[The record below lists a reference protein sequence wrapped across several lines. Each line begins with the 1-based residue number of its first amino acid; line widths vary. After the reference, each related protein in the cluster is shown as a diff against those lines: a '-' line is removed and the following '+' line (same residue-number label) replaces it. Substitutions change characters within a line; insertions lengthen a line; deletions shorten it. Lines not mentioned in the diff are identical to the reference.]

1 MLVQAITIFL
11 ILLMLFLYATSKL
24 VANLGNSPYVNVF
37 YVLMFITFLTLL
49 QVVFCF
55 YMYLKFRTKD
65 GEEGPRGYQGFP
77 GEKGDPG
84 KCDQV
89 LCRADSIRVMI
100 EKIFQ
105 KKLNRELT
113 PQEKQTIY
121 ASSNLYNKTVLADAL
136 PKTGKGKDVDVIK
149 LNEKNIVDLHQL
161 LTKKVELD
169 YLTIDNFS
177 TQIGNYFGNKSHPA

>member
-1 MLVQAITIFL
+1 MLVKAIIIFL
-11 ILLMLFLYATSKL
+11 TLLILFLLASSKL
-24 VANLGNSPYVNVF
+24 VVKLGDSPYTNVF

-49 QVVFCF
+49 QVVFCV

-84 KCDQV
+84 KCNQL

-100 EKIFQ
+100 EKIFE

-113 PQEKQTIY
+113 PKEKKIIY
-121 ASSNLYNKTVLADAL
+121 ANTEMFDKTVRGRAL
-136 PKTGKGKDVDVIK
+136 TKSNSNRNKKVMDLEQKHIQ
-149 LNEKNIVDLHQL
+149 ELHQY
-161 LTKKVELD
+161 LTKQIELD
-169 YLTIDNFS
+169 YITLDTFDTDIREIFIN
-177 TQIGNYFGNKSHPA
+177 

>member
-1 MLVQAITIFL
+1 MLIKAIAIFL
-11 ILLMLFLYATSKL
+11 LLLILFLLASSKL
-24 VANLGNSPYVNVF
+24 VVKLGNSPYKNVF

-49 QVVFCF
+49 QVVFCV

-84 KCDQV
+84 KCNQL

-100 EKIFQ
+100 EKIFE

-113 PQEKQTIY
+113 PKEKKTIY
-121 ASSNLYNKTVLADAL
+121 ANTEIFNKTVEINVLKNSNNDEAL
-136 PKTGKGKDVDVIK
+136 KVMDMEQNNIK
-149 LNEKNIVDLHQL
+149 ELHQY
-161 LTKKVELD
+161 LTKQIELD
-169 YLTIDNFS
+169 YLTLNNFDS
-177 TQIGNYFGNKSHPA
+177 EITTVFS

>member
-1 MLVQAITIFL
+1 MLVKAIIIVL
-11 ILLMLFLYATSKL
+11 ILLILFLLASSKL
-24 VANLGNSPYVNVF
+24 VVKLGDSPYTNVF

-49 QVVFCF
+49 QVVFCV

-84 KCDQV
+84 KCHQL

-100 EKIFQ
+100 EKIFE

-113 PQEKQTIY
+113 PKEKKIIY
-121 ASSNLYNKTVLADAL
+121 ANTAIFNKTIKSEVLTKSNENMPLRVMDME
-136 PKTGKGKDVDVIK
+136 KKHIK
-149 LNEKNIVDLHQL
+149 ELHQYLTKNI
-161 LTKKVELD
+161 ELD
-169 YLTIDNFS
+169 YITLDNFDND
-177 TQIGNYFGNKSHPA
+177 IKSVFS

>member
-1 MLVQAITIFL
+1 MLVKAIAIFL
-11 ILLMLFLYATSKL
+11 ILLILFLLATSKL
-24 VANLGNSPYVNVF
+24 VVKLGDSPYKNVF

-49 QVVFCF
+49 QVVFCV

-84 KCDQV
+84 KCNQL

-100 EKIFQ
+100 EKIFE

-113 PQEKQTIY
+113 PKEKKTIY
-121 ASSNLYNKTVLADAL
+121 ANTEIFDKTVKTNVLKNSNNNKAL
-136 PKTGKGKDVDVIK
+136 KVMDMEQKHIK
-149 LNEKNIVDLHQL
+149 ELHQY
-161 LTKKVELD
+161 LTKKIELD
-169 YLTIDNFS
+169 YLTLDNFDS
-177 TQIGNYFGNKSHPA
+177 EIKEIFIQ